1 MFKSFKV
8 QTEDSESTY
17 FVRLST
23 ATQSQY
29 IPGRIIL
36 VSPAPCASDIDLLLT
51 APSPEP
57 AGLLASRLALA
68 GESGELLLL
77 FGVAGGDVTLGV
89 AGATYA
95 IMASLSRHFTSSA
108 CQSKSHVHVYTTVY
122 LLSVVE
128 SEMFDFKFSLCIVK
142 KIDTLE
148 LNTSLYFLHQKY
160 LHCFSYWRSLNF
172 IPPPPSPWSQN
183 DKTSNIWDHLTTCFR
198 HYDILAKTRSRMTMA
213 NTFTRQIDT
222 ASRAHTTSY

>member
-1 MFKSFKV
+1 M
-8 QTEDSESTY
+8 
-17 FVRLST
+17 
-23 ATQSQY
+23 TQSQE

-95 IMASLSRHFTSSA
+95 IMASLSKHFTSSA
-108 CQSKSHVHVYTTVY
+108 CQSNHMYMFTQQYTCCQCWNLRCLILSFFRVLSKNRY
-122 LLSVVE
+122 PGIECFIVLSSPEILALLFLLE
-128 SEMFDFKFSLCIVK
+128 EVK
-142 KIDTLE
+142 L
-148 LNTSLYFLHQKY
+148 QP
-160 LHCFSYWRSLNF
+160 R
-172 IPPPPSPWSQN
+172 PPPFNP
-183 DKTSNIWDHLTTCFR
+183 I
-198 HYDILAKTRSRMTMA
+198 AK
-213 NTFTRQIDT
+213 
-222 ASRAHTTSY
+222 

>member
-1 MFKSFKV
+1 M
-8 QTEDSESTY
+8 
-17 FVRLST
+17 
-23 ATQSQY
+23 
-29 IPGRIIL
+29 
-36 VSPAPCASDIDLLLT
+36 SPAPCASEIDLLLT

-122 LLSVVE
+122 LLLVLV
-128 SEMFDFKFSLCIVK
+128 SEMFDFKFFRVLSKNRYPGIECFIAP
-142 KIDTLE
+142 
-148 LNTSLYFLHQKY
+148 FHQKY
-160 LHCFSYWRSLNF
+160 LHCFSHWRRLIS
-172 IPPPPSPWSQN
+172 PPPSTRSQN
-183 DKTSNIWDHLTTCFR
+183 DKTFNI
-198 HYDILAKTRSRMTMA
+198 
-213 NTFTRQIDT
+213 
-222 ASRAHTTSY
+222 

>member
-1 MFKSFKV
+1 M
-8 QTEDSESTY
+8 
-17 FVRLST
+17 
-23 ATQSQY
+23 
-29 IPGRIIL
+29 
-36 VSPAPCASDIDLLLT
+36 DLLLT

-108 CQSKSHVHVYTTVY
+108 CQSKSHVHIYLHNNIPAVSVGITVRVNRDLKIRRRERLLVLNLIFRHFFVY
-122 LLSVVE
+122 
-128 SEMFDFKFSLCIVK
+128 CQ

-148 LNTSLYFLHQKY
+148 SNASLLYFLHQKC
-160 LHCFSYWRSLNF
+160 LHCYSYWRRLKPLL
-172 IPPPPSPWSQN
+172 I
-183 DKTSNIWDHLTTCFR
+183 
-198 HYDILAKTRSRMTMA
+198 AKL
-213 NTFTRQIDT
+213 
-222 ASRAHTTSY
+222 

>member
-1 MFKSFKV
+1 MDNYEYCLTVIRTFLQDCSFKELTLPGMFQSVKV

-23 ATQSQY
+23 VTQSQY

-108 CQSKSHVHVYTTVY
+108 CQSKSHVHVYRTVY
-122 LLSVVE
+122 LLSVLE
-128 SEMFDFKFSLCIVK
+128 SEMFDFKFFRVLSKNRYPGIECFIALSSPEIFALLFLLEEVK
-142 KIDTLE
+142 L
-148 LNTSLYFLHQKY
+148 
-160 LHCFSYWRSLNF
+160 
-172 IPPPPSPWSQN
+172 PPPRPESQN
-183 DKTSNIWDHLTTCFR
+183 HKTSNI
-198 HYDILAKTRSRMTMA
+198 
-213 NTFTRQIDT
+213 
-222 ASRAHTTSY
+222 

>member
-1 MFKSFKV
+1 M
-8 QTEDSESTY
+8 
-17 FVRLST
+17 
-23 ATQSQY
+23 
-29 IPGRIIL
+29 
-36 VSPAPCASDIDLLLT
+36 SPAPCASEIDLLLT

-160 LHCFSYWRSLNF
+160 LHCFSY
-172 IPPPPSPWSQN
+172 
-183 DKTSNIWDHLTTCFR
+183 
-198 HYDILAKTRSRMTMA
+198 
-213 NTFTRQIDT
+213 
-222 ASRAHTTSY
+222 

>member
-1 MFKSFKV
+1 M
-8 QTEDSESTY
+8 
-17 FVRLST
+17 
-23 ATQSQY
+23 
-29 IPGRIIL
+29 
-36 VSPAPCASDIDLLLT
+36 SPAPCASDIDLLLT

-122 LLSVVE
+122 LLLVLE
-128 SEMFDFKFSLCIVK
+128 SEMFDFKIFRVLSKNRYPGIYCFIAP
-142 KIDTLE
+142 
-148 LNTSLYFLHQKY
+148 FHQKY
-160 LHCFSYWRSLNF
+160 LHCFSHWRRLNST
-172 IPPPPSPWSQN
+172 PPPPFPQP
-183 DKTSNIWDHLTTCFR
+183 DRKMIKR
-198 HYDILAKTRSRMTMA
+198 V
-213 NTFTRQIDT
+213 TFEII
-222 ASRAHTTSY
+222 

>member
-1 MFKSFKV
+1 M
-8 QTEDSESTY
+8 
-17 FVRLST
+17 
-23 ATQSQY
+23 
-29 IPGRIIL
+29 
-36 VSPAPCASDIDLLLT
+36 SPAPCASDIDLLLT

-122 LLSVVE
+122 LLSELE
-128 SEMFDFKFSLCIVK
+128 SVFFVYCQ

-148 LNTSLYFLHQKY
+148 LNASLYFLHQKY
-160 LHCFSYWRSLNF
+160 LPCFSYWRRLNC
-172 IPPPPSPWSQN
+172 PSPASTRSQN

-198 HYDILAKTRSRMTMA
+198 HYDILAKSRSRMTMA
-213 NTFTRQIDT
+213 ITFTRQND
-222 ASRAHTTSY
+222 AGSRAHPT